1 MGYQRVSVDQMA
13 DVIMEELNKF
23 SETGIEEVKKA
34 VKKGGKIV
42 KDDINAS
49 APVRT
54 GKYAKSRTYKVT
66 SEDSSSIEVTV
77 YSPSRYML
85 AHLLENGHAKRNG
98 GRVAA
103 RVHIAPAE
111 QHGVKELETQIVRS
125 VRHG

>member
-54 GKYAKSRTYKVT
+54 GSM
-66 SEDSSSIEVTV
+66 
-77 YSPSRYML
+77 PSRGPTRS
-85 AHLLENGHAKRNG
+85 HR
-98 GRVAA
+98 RTP
-103 RVHIAPAE
+103 PAS
-111 QHGVKELETQIVRS
+111 R
-125 VRHG
+125 

>member
-54 GKYAKSRTYKVT
+54 GKYAKSWTYKVK
-66 SEDSSSIEVTV
+66 IG
-77 YSPSRYML
+77 R
-85 AHLLENGHAKRNG
+85 AH
-98 GRVAA
+98 
-103 RVHIAPAE
+103 I
-111 QHGVKELETQIVRS
+111 
-125 VRHG
+125 